1 MTGGER
7 TLAAVQNDLAA
18 LVLGSRVSVAD
29 KARRLAAEAHALGK
43 AESAAEHRRALGV
56 AWSAFLGMMTPEM
69 WLDIEYLEPET
80 WARLRAVILKGP
92 DS

>member
-7 TLAAVQNDLAA
+7 TLAAVQSD
-18 LVLGSRVSVAD
+18 
-29 KARRLAAEAHALGK
+29 LAAEAYELGK

-56 AWSAFLGMMTPEM
+56 AWSAFLGMMTPQM

-80 WARLRAVILKGP
+80 WARLRAVLLKGD